1 MVIGPGIQVTLHFSL
16 SLASG
21 EEIDST
27 KQPAVFVVGDG
38 NLPAGF
44 EQLLLGLQAGD
55 ERSFQINPEQGFGE
69 AKTENVR
76 ILTRK
81 DFPADME
88 LLEGLVVSFAD
99 HQKTELPGV
108 VKELK
113 DDKVIV
119 DFNHPLSGKDLLF
132 EVRILELARVSDEIA
147 RSG

>member
-1 MVIGPGIQVTLHFSL
+1 MTLHFCL
-16 SLASG
+16 RLASG

-27 KQPAVFVVGDG
+27 KEPAVFVVGDG

-44 EQLLLGLQAGD
+44 ERSLLGLRAGD
-55 ERSFQINPEQGFGE
+55 ERSFQICPEQGFGE
-69 AKTENVR
+69 ARTENVR

-132 EVRILELARVSDEIA
+132 EVKILDLTRVSDEIA